1 MKNNDIITKIAICFV
16 LVPIVLIVLPYL
28 ISPIISEKY
37 GQMTVDLII
46 FLVAIV
52 LSQNIWHIKISFK
65 LKEAFE
71 SIMPVNTEH
80 FIFVIYSI

>member
-1 MKNNDIITKIAICFV
+1 
-16 LVPIVLIVLPYL
+16 
-28 ISPIISEKY
+28 
-37 GQMTVDLII
+37 MTVDLII
-46 FLVAIV
+46 FFGCNSFESKHLAYKDK
-52 LSQNIWHIKISFK
+52 LFK

>member
-46 FLVAIV
+46 FLVAYKDK
-52 LSQNIWHIKISFK
+52 LFK